1 MVFHNDDIM
10 FVLETV
16 REAGDAAREKQRR
29 LIQTRKK
36 ADGSI
41 VTDAD
46 LTVQALI
53 EQKLSE
59 RFCNAF
65 FIHEEGFSKVPAPMN
80 DHTLCIII
88 DPIDG
93 TAMYR
98 MGLPEWCVSV
108 GVFQGFTP
116 RYGFVY
122 SPGCGLMFHND
133 DENAYLNGAVRRV
146 VSEIAIDRETS
157 LFVASEAYRAFHID
171 FPGKVR
177 NLGSTALQACLIVD
191 NGRNQS
197 IAFIGKSNLWDWAG
211 AIPILVRA
219 GASLR
224 YIDGREVSF
233 AEVMKEVC
241 VMPEYLIAFAGANFI
256 TVRSWFIRHEHRR

>member
-1 MVFHNDDIM
+1 MFRNDDIM

-16 REAGDAAREKQRR
+16 REAGDAAREMQRR
-29 LIQTRKK
+29 LIQIRKK
-36 ADGSI
+36 EDGSI
-41 VTDAD
+41 ITDAD
-46 LTVQALI
+46 LMAQALI
-53 EQKLSE
+53 EQKLSN
-59 RFCNAF
+59 RFSNAF
-65 FIHEEGFSKVPAPMN
+65 FIHEEGFSKVSDPIGDN
-80 DHTLCIII
+80 TLCIII

-108 GVFQGFTP
+108 GVFHGFTP

-122 SPGCGLMFHND
+122 SPGSGLMFHND
-133 DENAYLNGAVRRV
+133 DENAYLNGEVRRV
-146 VSEIAIDRETS
+146 ERETAIDRETS
-157 LFVASEAYRAFHID
+157 LFIASEAYRSFHID

-211 AIPILVRA
+211 AIPILTTA

-233 AEVMKEVC
+233 AEVMKEDC
-241 VMPEYLIAFAGANFI
+241 VMPEYLIAFAGADFE
-256 TVRSWFIRHEHRR
+256 TVRSWFVRHEHRR